1 MIPGALGCSVARP
14 YYNRGST
21 GPPPINYTPLV
32 TGGQTAGLP
41 INTLSLGAVTVAAGE
56 TLFAGLCVDYTIGLL
71 VSLDV
76 GGAGLT
82 AAQVGTSY
90 GSPSLRLIRFYIT
103 AAQAPY
109 SGNLVFDFTGGSV
122 QPVSAAALA
131 SKVSGLTPT
140 FPLDRSRNASG
151 GPATTQD
158 SLLTAATSQASEFIY
173 GLIGTQGAQGDTVG
187 GWQAGMVAGQH
198 FEPGIFVGPCIK
210 EGWQVVNAIGTYGA
224 KVTGATSRRYGARC
238 DTWKGL

>member
-109 SGNLVFDFTGGSV
+109 SGNLVFDFTGGVERVLRFFLVTPDMHRVHHSV
-122 QPVSAAALA
+122 IIRETNTNFGFNLPWW
-131 SKVSGLTPT
+131 
-140 FPLDRSRNASG
+140 DR
-151 GPATTQD
+151 
-158 SLLTAATSQASEFIY
+158 LL
-173 GLIGTQGAQGDTVG
+173 
-187 GWQAGMVAGQH
+187 
-198 FEPGIFVGPCIK
+198 
-210 EGWQVVNAIGTYGA
+210 GTYQKEPSEGHDKMTIGLGYFRDVKRLSLWRLLIMPLTRKKIGNLINPA
-224 KVTGATSRRYGARC
+224 KVE
-238 DTWKGL
+238 KKL